1 MGFLINL
8 MFSRL
13 DKFDGPM
20 FEGAYRPMGRGGGLI
35 FEMLIGL
42 HICGA
47 YGIMCSIKDVTFD
60 SSGYFIFTFQIVLVL
75 ESEYQYKI
83 NLIKFTHFRISSR
96 YLPSKRSFQ

>member
-13 DKFDGPM
+13 DKF
-20 FEGAYRPMGRGGGLI
+20 EGAYRPMGRGGGGLI

-42 HICGA
+42 HTCGA

-75 ESEYQYKI
+75 ES
-83 NLIKFTHFRISSR
+83 
-96 YLPSKRSFQ
+96 

>member
-13 DKFDGPM
+13 DKF
-20 FEGAYRPMGRGGGLI
+20 EGAYRPMGGGGGGLI

-42 HICGA
+42 HTCGA

-75 ESEYQYKI
+75 ES
-83 NLIKFTHFRISSR
+83 
-96 YLPSKRSFQ
+96 

>member
-13 DKFDGPM
+13 DKF
-20 FEGAYRPMGRGGGLI
+20 EGAYRLMGRGGGGGGLGLGVGGGGGGGLI

-42 HICGA
+42 HTCGA

-75 ESEYQYKI
+75 ES
-83 NLIKFTHFRISSR
+83 
-96 YLPSKRSFQ
+96 